1 MASAGSSFHH
11 MIVVDSSVEDASVF
25 LQKYVS
31 GIKGYSVE
39 RNTDGSITLRHRFIP
54 NWALLVALV
63 GLFAFLLG
71 LLALFVK
78 DTETGT
84 ILFSSDENGTRVTA
98 SGTVSTD
105 MRHRLSE
112 GLQVMVQRWPARS
125 IPDNDYPDQVSASP
139 NIPTTSQYE
148 QLLRIAELR
157 DRGVLTSEEFEVGK
171 RQIIDG

>member
-1 MASAGSSFHH
+1 MA
-11 MIVVDSSVEDASVF
+11 I
-25 LQKYVS
+25 
-31 GIKGYSVE
+31 
-39 RNTDGSITLRHRFIP
+39 
-54 NWALLVALV
+54 V

-84 ILFSSDENGTRVTA
+84 ILFYSDEYGTRVTV

-112 GLQVMVQRWPARS
+112 GLQTMVQRWP
-125 IPDNDYPDQVSASP
+125 VSHIKDEQSLNEESANSK
-139 NIPTTSQYE
+139 IPTTNQYE

-157 DRGVLTSEEFEVGK
+157 DKGALTPEEFEVGK